1 MENEE
6 LRYDRW
12 NSTPWPGW
20 VKPKEAGQPGNRS
33 VRYQEEGT
41 LAMRR
46 IGTPPEVRGQE
57 RLTTRSAWTNSG
69 APQGS
74 GVGSDD
80 KLPEANLWGDMV
92 RWLGCAPIQKD
103 KEEKMSGGKA
113 TSIPGSGMG
122 SGKGAQYG
130 KSMERFKTIVISKS
144 RTTGKSLGK
153 GTHMI
158 VPSGGESGE
167 YLQRDTGEGMLHE
180 LGNKRDIGQ
189 EEQHRKNLVDGFT
202 QVIVSNIE
210 ELCFLVAIDLDPELW
225 QIDEPNRMRFMG
237 YIADVIIRV
246 TRFIEEQMEVEVST
260 DKGAKTREFRIVVY
274 QDVPSLRKQFDE
286 DYRNL
291 GGFLISED
299 TPIFGLS
306 GTRSSPTLESPT
318 SNVRIKP
325 VGGGTST
332 FESPQSDT
340 HIGDTQFSSPDRVV
354 VGCQICG
361 SEENGPL
368 AFILTPPHQIKGRT
382 PRSYEACKPCR
393 EKECEQNRWE
403 RKQVEEEEQLRY
415 EIEHKKSREE
425 EDRMDQLKYI
435 QWEAEMARA
444 RESKTRHTSS
454 APTRRYDEDESGSRD
469 LSDRSQSAQPYE
481 RSSRRAERSVAFQ
494 EEAEGWRGHTEAQ
507 ASQFMNEHRN
517 RKLELLK
524 IQAMALKETALH
536 GKKAMETSV
545 QNDTKNQME
554 WAGQLVK
561 DLRTKAQKHM
571 DTIRSEGSIVPPGS
585 QEVGEAFLE
594 IWKLVYEETKI
605 AATWIRNLYPWLIH
619 IFAQLLSP
627 VTEWIYATAVGKALN
642 KQAWKIEPKRCLQGM
657 MKFWGFRPDGRPHR
671 LTIEVIGVECEKQGV
686 TTVKKQHSLFVLAIQ
701 RMGNIQVEQKDIRNY
716 REFTLFK
723 SWSSL
728 SREGQQG
735 EALTIL
741 NEFLSHKIDLLKRRY
756 QHAIKAYILRWQPWE
771 EWGLEH
777 LAGYPNFVYYIADK
791 WVTGHPKARG
801 DEVKVESIHS
811 LIQVDDMDE
820 RSIGRDDQVI
830 RELIEEIP
838 KDEDWRGHAFR
849 AQTNS
854 FDIYSNQLDEA
865 YSGTFSDLKSLFE
878 WIQKVAMEVQ
888 RSVGKAST
896 HNAPVRTPVASTS
909 KSNPRLPERKATVNT
924 LADVAEE
931 RVELPDGTE
940 EMGDRSEVEDI
951 EVAGEDEFGDEC
963 AEVHMLASL
972 HQQARDGGVRPPS
985 REEEAL
991 IDDIMDQLNIK
1002 HITLEMMVSK
1012 EEWSK
1017 IDQENKPYEKIPRTW
1032 AAISSIVG
1040 KNKQQLDLSGE
1051 FKKEFQ
1057 AAFANLWPTMTRQP
1071 EEAVKNHEMK
1081 CLNQVANH
1089 LNPASHTGMTCVQQ
1103 LSTCPGLWDFNQ
1115 RYGTEFT
1122 ADNLAT
1128 KCVIEKGC
1136 EKNGNESGC
1145 AQTGYKNCRAQKTH
1159 YFDSAPGMLLE
1170 LWKVVKK
1177 QQQHKS
1183 GDRLIPYEERMNR
1196 IQLRSFMIGV
1206 LMCAFT
1212 VHWRKKDRN

>member
-1 MENEE
+1 ME
-6 LRYDRW
+6 R
-12 NSTPWPGW
+12 
-20 VKPKEAGQPGNRS
+20 
-33 VRYQEEGT
+33 
-41 LAMRR
+41 
-46 IGTPPEVRGQE
+46 VRGQK
-57 RLTTRSAWTNSG
+57 T
-69 APQGS
+69 
-74 GVGSDD
+74 
-80 KLPEANLWGDMV
+80 
-92 RWLGCAPIQKD
+92 
-103 KEEKMSGGKA
+103 
-113 TSIPGSGMG
+113 
-122 SGKGAQYG
+122 QY
-130 KSMERFKTIVISKS
+130 
-144 RTTGKSLGK
+144 
-153 GTHMI
+153 
-158 VPSGGESGE
+158 
-167 YLQRDTGEGMLHE
+167 
-180 LGNKRDIGQ
+180 
-189 EEQHRKNLVDGFT
+189 
-202 QVIVSNIE
+202 
-210 ELCFLVAIDLDPELW
+210 
-225 QIDEPNRMRFMG
+225 
-237 YIADVIIRV
+237 
-246 TRFIEEQMEVEVST
+246 
-260 DKGAKTREFRIVVY
+260 
-274 QDVPSLRKQFDE
+274 
-286 DYRNL
+286 
-291 GGFLISED
+291 
-299 TPIFGLS
+299 
-306 GTRSSPTLESPT
+306 
-318 SNVRIKP
+318 
-325 VGGGTST
+325 
-332 FESPQSDT
+332 
-340 HIGDTQFSSPDRVV
+340 
-354 VGCQICG
+354 
-361 SEENGPL
+361 
-368 AFILTPPHQIKGRT
+368 
-382 PRSYEACKPCR
+382 
-393 EKECEQNRWE
+393 
-403 RKQVEEEEQLRY
+403 
-415 EIEHKKSREE
+415 
-425 EDRMDQLKYI
+425 
-435 QWEAEMARA
+435 
-444 RESKTRHTSS
+444 TSS
-454 APTRRYDEDESGSRD
+454 EPTNRRDYNESGSREFSAVPD
-469 LSDRSQSAQPYE
+469 GRSP
-481 RSSRRAERSVAFQ
+481 RLRERSVAFQ

-507 ASQFMNEHRN
+507 EKGEATLMNEHRN

-728 SREGQQG
+728 IREGQQG

-771 EWGLEH
+771 EWGREH

-791 WVTGHPKARG
+791 WVTGHPKAKG

-940 EMGDRSEVEDI
+940 EMGDQSEVEDI